1 MYAQLPEEFTTK
13 ETVGILGINEKAAS
27 QQISRWV
34 QSGYIVRI
42 AQGKYKKLITQII

>member
-13 ETVGILGINEKAAS
+13 GIEQVLDISHHAAEN
-27 QQISRWV
+27 QITRWI

-42 AQGKYKKLITQII
+42 AQEKYKKLITQII